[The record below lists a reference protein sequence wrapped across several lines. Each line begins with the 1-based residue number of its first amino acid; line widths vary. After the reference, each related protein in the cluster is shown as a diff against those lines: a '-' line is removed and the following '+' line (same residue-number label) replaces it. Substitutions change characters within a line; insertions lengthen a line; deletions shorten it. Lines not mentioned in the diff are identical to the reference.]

1 MQQLAVMVVTVLGL
15 ASAQRTPTISYVTPN
30 ISTTRSTYYRYLQH
44 IYNISTLYLQYIYRS
59 STIDMDCS
67 VLWATEYPILW
78 MKIDSDGKPIPL
90 ASGSSLII
98 RDHRW
103 VTRQ

>member
-1 MQQLAVMVVTVLGL
+1 
-15 ASAQRTPTISYVTPN
+15 
-30 ISTTRSTYYRYLQH
+30 
-44 IYNISTLYLQYIYRS
+44 
-59 STIDMDCS
+59 MDCS

-103 VTRQ
+103 VTPGIRVPQF